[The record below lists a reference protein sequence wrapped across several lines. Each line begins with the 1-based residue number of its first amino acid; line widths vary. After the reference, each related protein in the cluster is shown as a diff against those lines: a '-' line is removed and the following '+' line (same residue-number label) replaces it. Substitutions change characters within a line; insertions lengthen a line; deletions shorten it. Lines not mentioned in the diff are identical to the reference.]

1 MSTFTVTTNSDAG
14 AGSLREAIG
23 LANATPDSTINFS
36 ITGQILLLTALP
48 DITASVSIEGPGS
61 ASLEIRRDD
70 SAADFGIL
78 TIAAAANIVS
88 VSGLTISNGRSFR
101 GAGIFV
107 GEAAVLNLN
116 DVVVRDNAATNN
128 GGGVFVDI
136 FASLNTN
143 NSVIRNNTCTNDDIT
158 VGSGGGIAGFDDS
171 IININTTEILENT
184 ANTLGGGI
192 ATNSILNAT
201 NSNISRN
208 STLTA
213 DIVGAGA
220 GITVASDAN
229 IDNCIIDGNNSASD
243 SGGIATASTIS
254 NITNSHI
261 TNNTAAGDGAGLVC
275 FGTTNISYCTIS
287 GNTSGG
293 FGGGIGT
300 NEGAIINIKYSTFND
315 NNGAEEF
322 GGDGIDIFTNNVVLV
337 SNSTFT
343 NNPPVPVAKNAI
355 YNFGGQLTLINVT
368 IHNIDNVEFVINEF
382 SSDATTV
389 LNYGNSVID
398 NIINL
403 DGEVNDLGGNYIV
416 DDTGEPQLGPLQDN
430 GGPTLTMAPLVDSP
444 LINNGL
450 LELVDSETDQRNFIR
465 VIDGS
470 VDIGAVEF
478 GSRIICYSG
487 DSLVL
492 ARNRITKK
500 VGEVKARDIIAGV
513 HYVYDIKRE
522 KFVAVKHNIVTG
534 PTTRYM
540 KIAKNL
546 LGENQ
551 PVVDFFVTA
560 GHKLVVDDK
569 IIKAKNIPGAQRV
582 KVEPEPV
589 YSICT
594 ENKTVIMVNGLKV
607 LAWGLPEWLDYSKKN
622 SINWYDNRV
631 DSNSVRHE

>member
-1 MSTFTVTTNSDAG
+1 MSTFTVTTNNDSG

-88 VSGLTISNGRSFR
+88 ISGLTISNGHSFR

-116 DVVVRDNAATNN
+116 EVVVRDNAATNN
-128 GGGVFVDI
+128 GGGIFVDI
-136 FASLNTN
+136 FASLNIN
-143 NSVIRNNTCTNDDIT
+143 NSIIRNNTCTSDDDT

-208 STLTA
+208 ATLIA

-254 NITNSHI
+254 NITNSRI

-287 GNTSGG
+287 SNTSGG

-300 NEGAIINIKYSTFND
+300 SIGAIINIKYSTIND
-315 NNGAEEF
+315 NSGAEEF
-322 GGDGIDIFTNNVVLV
+322 GGDGLDIFTDNVVNV

-343 NNPPVPVAKNAI
+343 NNPPGDEAKNSI
-355 YNFGGQLTLINVT
+355 YNFGGDLTLINVT
-368 IHNIDNVEFVINEF
+368 VHNTDNTETVVNELGEA
-382 SSDATTV
+382 ATT
-389 LNYGNSVID
+389 LRYGNSIID
-398 NIINL
+398 SVVNI
-403 DGEVNDLGGNYIV
+403 DGEANDLGGNFISEN
-416 DDTGEPQLGPLQDN
+416 DGDPQLGPLQDN

-569 IIKAKNIPGAQRV
+569 IVKAKNIPGALRV

-607 LAWGLPEWLDYSKKN
+607 LAWGLQEWLDYSKKN
-622 SINWYDNRV
+622 SINWYDNHL